1 MLGVGALKAPAAAAA
16 ASGAAAPERSPW
28 APPGSAAVDGQA
40 AHAEPAAGSGLTAAP
55 VGPGVAPPIGPG
67 LIAMPTPLAAPVVAP
82 LLGTRA
88 KPGDD
93 PKGKFRDTMWF
104 KKGELD
110 SQAAQA
116 AADEHA
122 RTGNALSD
130 KADQLPIDE
139 RYKDDGSLSHTDKQL
154 YSLRTGATQATAALR
169 DAASQ
174 SGSDKAPE
182 KASEK
187 VSEDALI
194 DEMKGGR
201 NRVLA
206 IIALALA
213 VVAVLVFLI
222 VR

>member
-1 MLGVGALKAPAAAAA
+1 
-16 ASGAAAPERSPW
+16 
-28 APPGSAAVDGQA
+28 
-40 AHAEPAAGSGLTAAP
+40 
-55 VGPGVAPPIGPG
+55 
-67 LIAMPTPLAAPVVAP
+67 
-82 LLGTRA
+82 
-88 KPGDD
+88 
-93 PKGKFRDTMWF
+93 MWF

-122 RTGNALSD
+122 RTGNVTSD

-154 YSLRTGATQATAALR
+154 YSLRTGATQSNTALRRDTAA
-169 DAASQ
+169 Q
-174 SGSDKAPE
+174 SGTN
-182 KASEK
+182 K

-201 NRVLA
+201 HRLLA
-206 IIALALA
+206 IIAVALA

-222 VR
+222 AR